1 MLLALLLVPYV
12 ALTAMRPPQI
22 RELRLPS
29 ATKRF
34 LDVAISHVH
43 RDAQKRVNT
52 VHASWKDA
60 ARAMFSAMLIV
71 GSSWSAVHSA
81 VFLGNRWGISPA
93 VLGVLVLAALTS
105 VPNVIAAVRLAREGR
120 GAAVVSESLNSNT
133 LNILAGICL
142 PALLIG
148 FAPPSPQA
156 IFAALW
162 LLCMK
167 LVAIAVASH
176 RHGLHRVG
184 GTLLV
189 VLYVIFAVVLVLR
202 N

>member
-93 VLGVLVLAALTS
+93 VLGVLVLAALTC

-148 FAPPSPQA
+148 FAPPSPQV

-162 LLCMK
+162 LLMK